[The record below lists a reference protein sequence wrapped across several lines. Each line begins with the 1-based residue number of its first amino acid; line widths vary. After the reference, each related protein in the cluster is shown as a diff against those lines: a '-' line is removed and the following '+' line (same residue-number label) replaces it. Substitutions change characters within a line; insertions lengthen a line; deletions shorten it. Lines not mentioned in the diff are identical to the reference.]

1 MQARDFMQ
9 YLKIIRKWWWVI
21 ALLFVATVGTML
33 VISVIADKEYEATV
47 TVQVS
52 APPPEEA
59 PLYSQFGREA
69 LSDEIE
75 QARTSFRQLL
85 ENGDVAFRTLEQLPD
100 IEIGSREL
108 RDEKMTV
115 DTLNSVQLLHI
126 SVRADDPDTAAL
138 LANKVVEVGLER
150 YGDLRAQS
158 TANTIEFID
167 EQLRGA
173 QEELKTAEFEL
184 SQFQI
189 ANKIGTLNRAMDN
202 QYSLIRSL
210 EIEDNLARSEG
221 DTVKAKA
228 LNEMILEREVEL
240 QNMIGLSSDY
250 VALEDRVERARKNY
264 NYLLDRLTE
273 GQIKVNQIREVG
285 FIQII
290 TPAWPPSDPVVLISG
305 RMLALGVIASLIG
318 GVLLTFLLEY
328 LEISGTFRSSTTHES
343 KEKTDIGA
351 LPDSVH

>member
-1 MQARDFMQ
+1 QARDFMQ
-9 YLKIIRKWWWVI
+9 YLNIIRKWWWVI

-85 ENGDVAFRTLEQLPD
+85 ENGDVAFRTLEELPD

-138 LANKVVEVGLER
+138 LANKVVDVGLER

-158 TANTIEFID
+158 TANTIDFID

-173 QEELKTAEFEL
+173 QEDLKTAEFEL

-189 ANKIGTLNRAMDN
+189 SNKIGTLNRAMDN

-210 EIEDNLARSEG
+210 EIEDNLARAEG

-250 VALEDRVERARKNY
+250 VALEDRVERTRKNY
-264 NYLLDRLTE
+264 NYLLDRLSE
-273 GQIKVNQIREVG
+273 AQIKVNQIREVG

-290 TPAWPPSDPVVLISG
+290 TPAWPPTSPVVLISG

-328 LEISGTFRSSTTHES
+328 FEISGTFRRAHES
-343 KEKTDIGA
+343 KEKTDISA